1 MFLSGIFC
9 MEKRIPAYLLLK
21 HMPQDAKIFG
31 GTVKTEKNNYE
42 GRQFLSKLETAVGH
56 CSMIEV
62 HGDRELLL
70 SGCKGIVDY
79 DNAKI
84 VINTLSGQVVVCG
97 FRLCLS
103 VFRGDILRIEGHI
116 TEIKFG
122 GDAE

>member
-1 MFLSGIFC
+1 M
-9 MEKRIPAYLLLK
+9 
-21 HMPQDAKIFG
+21 
-31 GTVKTEKNNYE
+31 KTEKNNYE

-56 CSMIEV
+56 CSVIEV

-70 SGCKGIVDY
+70 SGCKGIVNY
-79 DNAKI
+79 DNARI
-84 VINTLSGQVVVCG
+84 VVNTLSGQIVVCG
-97 FRLCLS
+97 FCLCLP

>member
-1 MFLSGIFC
+1 M
-9 MEKRIPAYLLLK
+9 
-21 HMPQDAKIFG
+21 
-31 GTVKTEKNNYE
+31 KTEKNNHE
-42 GRQFLSKLETAVGH
+42 NREILSRIGTAVGH

-70 SGCKGIVDY
+70 SGCRGIVDY

-84 VINTLSGQVVVCG
+84 IVNTLSGQVVICG
-97 FRLCLS
+97 FRLYLS

-122 GDAE
+122 GDTE